1 MKRYLL
7 LAATAA
13 ALGASQPAAAATNLV
28 VNGGFEKPVDSS
40 GASIVIYA
48 GGEPTGFG
56 WTVTEGSVDVHNTNG
71 PFGGEPDPAGAGV
84 GALDLI
90 GLGDK
95 GGIAQSF
102 ATQIGAVYVLT
113 FDYAN
118 NPFGPSASMNFGV
131 RGASGNLFSQNV
143 THSGSVLPA
152 MNWTHYTFE
161 FTATEAM
168 STLFFTNTAGFTSGG
183 IYLDNVSVIGPDPAA
198 VPEPGAWALMIAGFG
213 LAGTALR
220 QRRRLAPTAA

>member
-1 MKRYLL
+1 MKRFLL
-7 LAATAA
+7 LAAAAA
-13 ALGASQPAAAATNLV
+13 ALGASQPAAAATNFI

-48 GGEPTGFG
+48 GAEPTGFG
-56 WTVTEGSVDVHNTNG
+56 WSVTEGSVDVHNTNG
-71 PFGGEPDPAGAGV
+71 PFGGDPDPAGAGV

-102 ATQIGAVYVLT
+102 ATIVGLKYVLS
-113 FDYAN
+113 FDFAN
-118 NPFGPSASMNFGV
+118 NPFAPSAAMDFGI
-131 RGASGNLFSQNV
+131 RGANGNVFSQNV
-143 THSGSVLPA
+143 THSGSVLNE

-168 STLFFTNTAGFTSGG
+168 STLFFTNTAGITSGG
-183 IYLDNVSVIGPDPAA
+183 IYLDNVSVIGPDPTA
-198 VPEPGAWALMIAGFG
+198 VPEPGVWALMIAGFG